1 MLLFLS
7 ILIIFGIYFS
17 KNNRF
22 KKGSYYK
29 ITHNSF
35 LFTIFDAGRNGEYQ
49 IYNQLRNYENMG
61 GKFLFNCYLPKEN
74 GETTEIDVLL
84 INSNGIYVFESKN
97 YSGWI
102 FGDEKA
108 KNWTQVLPKGRGRS
122 HKERFFNP
130 IIQNK
135 VHIKWLRNIVGDEIP
150 VYSIIAFSE
159 RCTLKK
165 INVTSPDVQVIN
177 RHMILSAV
185 NKVENTQSRKL
196 SMEEINELYN
206 KLYPFTQVTE
216 EQKLQH
222 VQHIKK
228 NYKTPNLENDNVS
241 INNATDEN
249 ISATPICPK
258 CGAQL
263 VLRTAKKGMNA
274 GQQFYG
280 CSNYPKCRYVR

>member
-35 LFTIFDAGRNGEYQ
+35 LFTIFDAGWNGEYQ
-49 IYNQLRNYENMG
+49 IYNRLRNYENMG

-122 HKERFFNP
+122 HKEHFFNP
-130 IIQNK
+130 IIQNN
-135 VHIKWLRNIVGDEIP
+135 VHIKWLRNIVGEEIP

-165 INVTSPDVQVIN
+165 INVTNQDVQVIN
-177 RHMILSAV
+177 RHMIVNAV
-185 NKVENTQSRKL
+185 NKAENIQSSKL

-222 VQHIKK
+222 VQNIKM
-228 NYKTPNLENDNVS
+228 NFKTPNLENDNVS
-241 INNATDEN
+241 VNNATDEK
-249 ISATPICPK
+249 ISATQICPK

-263 VLRTAKKGMNA
+263 VLRTAKKGMNV